1 MELPAMSSRAY
12 RDGGV
17 LAPVEHH
24 MALFHKWMRSMLGEV
39 TGEVTG

>member
-1 MELPAMSSRAY
+1 MSSRGN

-17 LAPVEHH
+17 LVPVEHR

-39 TGEVTG
+39 AG